1 MHFPLGIKANS
12 WPSAAL
18 FGSLVPTYDLC
29 TSINPPVQ
37 QKTEYRARKQDA
49 QSPCYL
55 RSEEID

>member
-12 WPSAAL
+12 WPSAEL

-37 QKTEYRARKQDA
+37 QKTEYRARKQDDNKVPA
-49 QSPCYL
+49 ICAAK
-55 RSEEID
+55 R